1 MLFSRCTRISQFCK
15 ISLVCL
21 KISFDLKKSV
31 IKKASVVLEERCNN
45 YRGNQTEAHVQ
56 ALFLDYDGT
65 ISPLSVLRS
74 ESKVSSENMAVL
86 YQISRRI
93 PVAVITTKDLSFV
106 VKRTPFARAWVG
118 LGGLEIKIGDV
129 VTRASCLRKMTTH
142 LTTALK
148 YAKGFSGNDLII
160 EEKRDSEGATVAFS
174 VDWRH
179 AKNSCEAEER
189 ALKIISYCETLPVV
203 TIKCERQPFFDVF
216 PCPVN
221 KGKALLKL
229 KQKLGLRNGILYMG
243 DSSVDNAAF
252 EVADIAVGVIHEE
265 TPDNLVC
272 GYFVKFE
279 DVVAFLKG
287 LLKNSF
293 RFSPKLPM
301 ILNRTQAF
309 QCIRGR
315 KFT

>member
-1 MLFSRCTRISQFCK
+1 MRAHLTILS

-31 IKKASVVLEERCNN
+31 IKKASVVLEKRRNN
-45 YRGNQTEAHVQ
+45 YRGRQTEAHVQ

-74 ESKVSSENMAVL
+74 ESKVSSENMAIL
-86 YQISRRI
+86 HQISRRI
-93 PVAVITTKDLSFV
+93 PVAVITTKDLAFV
-106 VKRTPFARAWVG
+106 VKRTPFAHAWVG

-148 YAKGFSGNDLII
+148 YAKGFSGNNLII

-174 VDWRH
+174 VDWRR
-179 AKNSCEAEER
+179 AVNRCRAEER
-189 ALKIISYCETLPVV
+189 ALKIISYCETLPIVS
-203 TIKCERQPFFDVF
+203 IRYEGQPFFDVF

-252 EVADIAVGVIHEE
+252 EAADIAVGVIHEE

-272 GYFVKFE
+272 EYYVKFE
-279 DVVAFLKG
+279 DVTTFLQG
-287 LLKNSF
+287 LLKNRF
-293 RFSPKLPM
+293 RFSLKLSM
-301 ILNRTQAF
+301 ILHRTQAF
-309 QCIRGR
+309 QYIRRR

>member
-1 MLFSRCTRISQFCK
+1 M
-15 ISLVCL
+15 
-21 KISFDLKKSV
+21 
-31 IKKASVVLEERCNN
+31 
-45 YRGNQTEAHVQ
+45 Q

-74 ESKVSSENMAVL
+74 ESKVSSENIAVL

-93 PVAVITTKDLSFV
+93 PVAVITTKDLAFV
-106 VKRTPFARAWVG
+106 VKRTPFAHAWVG

-129 VTRASCLRKMTTH
+129 VTRASYLRKMTTH

-174 VDWRH
+174 VDWRR
-179 AKNSCEAEER
+179 AVNRCRAEER
-189 ALKIISYCETLPVV
+189 ALKIISYCETLPIVS
-203 TIKCERQPFFDVF
+203 IKYEGQPFFDVF

-243 DSSVDNAAF
+243 DSSADNAAF
-252 EVADIAVGVIHEE
+252 EAADIAVGVIHEE

-272 GYFVKFE
+272 EYYVKFE
-279 DVVAFLKG
+279 DVTTFLQG
-287 LLKNSF
+287 LLKNRF
-293 RFSPKLPM
+293 RFSLKLSM
-301 ILNRTQAF
+301 ILHRTQAF
-309 QCIRGR
+309 QYIRRR

>member
-1 MLFSRCTRISQFCK
+1 
-15 ISLVCL
+15 
-21 KISFDLKKSV
+21 
-31 IKKASVVLEERCNN
+31 
-45 YRGNQTEAHVQ
+45 
-56 ALFLDYDGT
+56 
-65 ISPLSVLRS
+65 
-74 ESKVSSENMAVL
+74 MAVL

-93 PVAVITTKDLSFV
+93 PVAVITTKDLAFV
-106 VKRTPFARAWVG
+106 VKRTPFAHAWVG

-174 VDWRH
+174 VDWRR
-179 AKNSCEAEER
+179 AENRCRAEER
-189 ALKIISYCETLPVV
+189 ALKIISYCETLPIVS
-203 TIKCERQPFFDVF
+203 IKYEGQPFFDVF

-252 EVADIAVGVIHEE
+252 EAADIAVGVIHEE

-272 GYFVKFE
+272 EYYVKFE
-279 DVVAFLKG
+279 DVTTFLQG
-287 LLKNSF
+287 LLKNRF
-293 RFSPKLPM
+293 RFSLKLSM
-301 ILNRTQAF
+301 ILHRTQAF
-309 QCIRGR
+309 QYIRRR

>member
-1 MLFSRCTRISQFCK
+1 VST
-15 ISLVCL
+15 VV
-21 KISFDLKKSV
+21 KKRQS
-31 IKKASVVLEERCNN
+31 NN
-45 YRGNQTEAHVQ
+45 YKGRQTGTEVR

-74 ESKVSSENMAVL
+74 ESKVSSENMAIL

-93 PVAVITTKDLSFV
+93 PVAVITTKDLAFV
-106 VKRTPFARAWVG
+106 VKRTPFAHAWVG

-174 VDWRH
+174 VDWRR
-179 AKNSCEAEER
+179 AVNRCRAEER
-189 ALKIISYCETLPVV
+189 ALKIISYCETLPIVS
-203 TIKCERQPFFDVF
+203 IKYEGQPFFDVF

-252 EVADIAVGVIHEE
+252 EAADIAVGVIHEE

-272 GYFVKFE
+272 EYYVKFE
-279 DVVAFLKG
+279 DVTTFLQD
-287 LLKNSF
+287 LLKNRF
-293 RFSPKLPM
+293 RFSLKLSM
-301 ILNRTQAF
+301 ILHRTQAVQF
-309 QCIRGR
+309 IRRR

>member
-1 MLFSRCTRISQFCK
+1 MSKRRHAQPKDTAGVRVK
-15 ISLVCL
+15 
-21 KISFDLKKSV
+21 
-31 IKKASVVLEERCNN
+31 
-45 YRGNQTEAHVQ
+45 
-56 ALFLDYDGT
+56 ALFVDYDGT
-65 ISPLSVLRS
+65 ISPIIVNRS
-74 ESKVSSENMAVL
+74 KSAVPPKNMAILREVS
-86 YQISRRI
+86 QRI
-93 PVAVITTKDLSFV
+93 PVAVITTKDLAFV
-106 VKRTPFARAWVG
+106 VKRTPFAHAWVG

-148 YAKGFSGNDLII
+148 YAKGFSGDDLII

-174 VDWRH
+174 VDWRR
-179 AKNSCEAEER
+179 AVNRCRAEEM
-189 ALKIISYCETLPVV
+189 ALKIISYCETLPIVS
-203 TIKCERQPFFDVF
+203 IKYEGQPFFDVF

-252 EVADIAVGVIHEE
+252 EAADIAVGVIHEE

-272 GYFVKFE
+272 EYYVKFE
-279 DVVAFLKG
+279 DVTTFLQG
-287 LLKNSF
+287 LLKNRF
-293 RFSPKLPM
+293 RFSLKLSM
-301 ILNRTQAF
+301 ILHRTQAF
-309 QCIRGR
+309 QYIRRR